1 MEKMKVYLAVSI
13 IDGKAEVSQIA
24 ERYFNDYS
32 WRLRMQ
38 EKAAKGEYQ
47 IYFTETEIFHQ
58 TTTKEQNLYENEEL

>member
-13 IDGKAEVSQIA
+13 INGKAEVSQIA

-38 EKAAKGEYQ
+38 ERAAEDEYQ
-47 IYFTETEIFHQ
+47 IYFTETEIISNGR
-58 TTTKEQNLYENEEL
+58 TTKEKDI

>member
-24 ERYFNDYS
+24 GKYFNDYG

-38 EKAAKGEYQ
+38 EKAAEGGSR
-47 IYFTETEIFHQ
+47 IYFTETEIIVDV
-58 TTTKEQNLYENEEL
+58 KND

>member
-24 ERYFNDYS
+24 ERHFNDYS

-38 EKAAKGEYQ
+38 EKAAEGGSRL
-47 IYFTETEIFHQ
+47 YFTETETIADV
-58 TTTKEQNLYENEEL
+58 KND

>member
-24 ERYFNDYS
+24 ERYFNDYG

-38 EKAAKGEYQ
+38 EKVAEGGSR
-47 IYFTETEIFHQ
+47 INFTETEIIADV
-58 TTTKEQNLYENEEL
+58 KND

>member
-24 ERYFNDYS
+24 GKYFNDYG

-38 EKAAKGEYQ
+38 EKATEGGSQ
-47 IYFTETEIFHQ
+47 IYFTETEIIADV
-58 TTTKEQNLYENEEL
+58 KNG